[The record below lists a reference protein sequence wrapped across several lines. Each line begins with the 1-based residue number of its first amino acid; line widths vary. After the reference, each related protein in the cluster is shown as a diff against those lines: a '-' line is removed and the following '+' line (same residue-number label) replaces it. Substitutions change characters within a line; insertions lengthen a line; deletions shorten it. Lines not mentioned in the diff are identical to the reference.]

1 MKLSAN
7 GSAWKPGTAGCAQI
21 ETFLP
26 RCGIACVIQIHQQ
39 YVVPARFQSAGDG
52 GWGGDSFPLKTLGF
66 QQQAECFQDASLI
79 AGNQDTAFA
88 FIHAFGTLLVT
99 KASNCRHTIVVNM
112 RGVPDLKSTRLLAL
126 PIFALL
132 MDAHPMGNFSVN
144 HYSRL
149 SVGQE
154 QVEILYAL
162 DLAEIPTFELLQGWN
177 LTAASPRKSLE
188 QKAAQQMRE
197 WTRKLTVQSNG
208 KTVHPVYES
217 AELVVSDGAGNMP
230 VMRITAKLRVPG
242 VAGKLDYEDGNY
254 PDRAGWKEVV
264 LASGKGAKLGA
275 GSVGTEDRSDGLK
288 VYPQDATVAPPQV
301 LKVSVQWTSEAL
313 PVVAAKPEP
322 APAPAPVAAALP
334 PAAQAG
340 GTVVRGDFLSEL
352 LSRKEISFSMI
363 LIGLAVAFGLGAM
376 HAFSPGHGKT
386 MVAAY
391 LVGSRGAFKHAVFLG
406 AMVTFTHTIS
416 VFALGF
422 VTLFLSRYILPEQL
436 YPVLGAISGITI
448 VWIGG
453 TLFFRRIKKLRPRQH
468 HHHDHSHSHDHDH
481 DHDHDHHHGPGGHT
495 HVPEAEV
502 TMGSLIALGASGGL
516 VPCPSGLV
524 ILLSSIA
531 IGRVGL
537 GILLLVGF
545 SAGLAVVL
553 TAIGLLVV
561 YAKSWLPDAQ
571 AAAASPA
578 FRYIPIASAAV
589 VVILGILMTGVSLG
603 FIQPGRLIG

>member
-1 MKLSAN
+1 M
-7 GSAWKPGTAGCAQI
+7 
-21 ETFLP
+21 
-26 RCGIACVIQIHQQ
+26 
-39 YVVPARFQSAGDG
+39 
-52 GWGGDSFPLKTLGF
+52 
-66 QQQAECFQDASLI
+66 
-79 AGNQDTAFA
+79 
-88 FIHAFGTLLVT
+88 
-99 KASNCRHTIVVNM
+99 
-112 RGVPDLKSTRLLAL
+112 KSTRLLAWPL
-126 PIFALL
+126 FALL
-132 MDAHPMGNFSVN
+132 SLIRADAHPMGNFSVN
-144 HYSRL
+144 HYSRI
-149 SVGQE
+149 SVGPE
-154 QVEILYAL
+154 RVEITYAL

-177 LTAASPRKSLE
+177 LTAASPRKSME

-197 WTRKLTVQSNG
+197 WARKLTVQSNG

-217 AELVVSDGAGNMP
+217 SELVVSDGAGNMP
-230 VMRITAKLRVPG
+230 VMRITAKLGVPG

-264 LASGKGAKLGA
+264 VASGKGATLGKSSA
-275 GSVGTEDRSDGLK
+275 GTGDRSDALRM
-288 VYPQDATVAPPQV
+288 YPQDATVSSPQV
-301 LKVSVQWTSEAL
+301 LKASVEWTSEAL
-313 PVVAAKPEP
+313 PVVAAKVEP
-322 APAPAPVAAALP
+322 VEVTKPTPVAAAI
-334 PAAQAG
+334 PAAPHAG

-352 LSRKEISFSMI
+352 LSRKEISFNMI

-391 LVGSRGAFKHAVFLG
+391 LVGSRGSFKHAAFLG

-448 VWIGG
+448 AWIGG
-453 TLFFRRIKKLRPRQH
+453 TLFFRRIRKLRPQPQH
-468 HHHDHSHSHDHDH
+468 HHHDHDHSHSHDHDH
-481 DHDHDHHHGPGGHT
+481 DHAHDHGPNGHT
-495 HVPEAEV
+495 HVPEGEV

-545 SAGLAVVL
+545 SAGLAAVL

-561 YAKSWLPDAQ
+561 YAKSWLPDAE

-578 FRYIPIASAAV
+578 FRYIPIVSAAV
-589 VVILGILMTGVSLG
+589 VVVLGILMTGVSLG
-603 FIQPGRLIG
+603 FIQPGRFIG

>member
-1 MKLSAN
+1 M
-7 GSAWKPGTAGCAQI
+7 
-21 ETFLP
+21 
-26 RCGIACVIQIHQQ
+26 
-39 YVVPARFQSAGDG
+39 
-52 GWGGDSFPLKTLGF
+52 
-66 QQQAECFQDASLI
+66 
-79 AGNQDTAFA
+79 
-88 FIHAFGTLLVT
+88 
-99 KASNCRHTIVVNM
+99 
-112 RGVPDLKSTRLLAL
+112 KSTRLLAL

-132 MDAHPMGNFSVN
+132 MNAHPMGNFSVN

-149 SVGQE
+149 IVGPQ
-154 QVEILYAL
+154 QVDIVYAL
-162 DLAEIPTFELLQGWN
+162 DLAEIPTFELLEAWH
-177 LTAASPRKSLE
+177 LTAASPRQSLE
-188 QKAAQQMRE
+188 QKAAQQMRD
-197 WTRKLTVQSNG
+197 WTGKLTVQSNG
-208 KTVHPVYES
+208 KTIHPVYES
-217 AELVVSDGAGNMP
+217 SELTVSDGAGNMP

-242 VAGKLDYEDGNY
+242 VSGKLDYEDGNY
-254 PDRAGWKEVV
+254 PERAGWKEVV
-264 LASGKGAKLGA
+264 VAPGKGATLGNS
-275 GSVGTEDRSDGLK
+275 SVGTEDRSHGLK
-288 VYPQDATVAPPQV
+288 VYPQDAALAPPQV
-301 LKVSVQWTSEAL
+301 LKASAQWTSEA
-313 PVVAAKPEP
+313 PVVVAAV
-322 APAPAPVAAALP
+322 ANTPAPVATPQAAP
-334 PAAQAG
+334 AAVDAPAEVAAAAPASVPAAAQANG
-340 GTVVRGDFLSEL
+340 MVVRGDFLSEL
-352 LSRKEISFSMI
+352 LRRKEISFRMI

-391 LVGSRGAFKHAVFLG
+391 LVGSRGSFKHAAFLG

-453 TLFFRRIKKLRPRQH
+453 TLFFRRIKKLRPH
-468 HHHDHSHSHDHDH
+468 HHHDHDGHDHQHDHSHSHDHDPGHSH
-481 DHDHDHHHGPGGHT
+481 DHDHGHDHGPNGHT
-495 HVPEAEV
+495 HVPEGEV

-524 ILLSSIA
+524 ILLSAIA

-537 GILLLVGF
+537 GIVLLVGF

-553 TAIGLLVV
+553 TSIGLLVV
-561 YAKSWLPDAQ
+561 FAKSWLPDAE